1 METQAPRVEQT
12 LRNPFPPSLGVN
24 RARQPRRTFRDLKGR
39 KMIRSEAEVS
49 VTLLLNGGH
58 TRTLYLRR
66 KDPPLTSP
74 GSSIGGKSYGGG
86 GAGPPLH
93 NPPPPG
99 GHPPLFFFTPL
110 VGPTPPPPVVNH

>member
-66 KDPPLTSP
+66 KEPLLTSLV
-74 GSSIGGKSYGGG
+74 SSIGEKSYCGG
-86 GAGPPLH
+86 GAGPPLKF
-93 NPPPPG
+93 PPCPG
-99 GHPPLFFFTPL
+99 ARPPLFSLSPA
-110 VGPTPPPPVVNH
+110 VR

>member
-12 LRNPFPPSLGVN
+12 LRNPFPPSLGEN

-66 KDPPLTSP
+66 NDPLLTSL
-74 GSSIGGKSYGGG
+74 GSSIGEKSYGGRR
-86 GAGPPLH
+86 AARPLQIQPRPGP
-93 NPPPPG
+93 NPT
-99 GHPPLFFFTPL
+99 H
-110 VGPTPPPPVVNH
+110 